1 MLVDD
6 AIRVVL
12 AGSDETGMERLSRE
26 LDEAEGIVVCAEV
39 AGSEEAL
46 AATGAFSPDI
56 VVMLADSLAPG
67 PDSLDTVR
75 SISEAGLVANVILV
89 AENPIYYLIPAVKSG
104 IAGLLPARMAE
115 GELVNL
121 VRKVHV
127 WSGRPAALV

>member
-1 MLVDD
+1 MLADD

-26 LDEAEGIVVCAEV
+26 LKEAEGIAVCAEV
-39 AGSEEAL
+39 AGGEEAL
-46 AATGAFSPDI
+46 AAAGVLSPDI

-75 SISEAGLVANVILV
+75 SLSEAGLAANVILV
-89 AENPIYYLIPAVKSG
+89 AENPIYYLISAVKSG

-115 GELVNL
+115 GALVSL
-121 VRKVHV
+121 VRNVHA
-127 WSGRPAALV
+127 WSERPVVVV